1 MNIFELLGLSLV
13 LPLFYTLLGNSI
25 NENYFILNLNILI
38 EEFIGTKN
46 FSLFLII
53 IVSSLFIIKN
63 IYSIFIIR
71 LQNNFFKDIEVDIAK
86 KLLTIYLNQNIIFH
100 KNNNS
105 SILIKKINTDVQFL
119 STLFASF
126 FKFFSD
132 LILLS
137 VFIIIIII
145 YNYLVAIYLSL
156 FFILFFFFYYKFYK
170 KNIRVWSIERNFVNS
185 EAYKSL
191 TESLSSYKE
200 IILYQAK
207 NFFVKNY
214 ENKLTLSCNLRKNFD
229 NIQSYPRIVLE
240 ILFLLTFLFFYIFF
254 NIRGLENKEIIV
266 ILSFFFIATLRL
278 APSFISIF
286 KYFQLRKFSK
296 VTLKEILKD
305 LSLNF
310 KILESSYVNRDFLF
324 KKNIRFLNVS
334 YRYKNRDIILK
345 KCSFNIKKNEFIGI
359 VGSSGSGKTTLI
371 ELIIGLLGPTSGKIL
386 IDNIDL
392 KKVSSCWEKIIAYV
406 SQDSIIID
414 DTILKNVGFGKDSN
428 EINKGKVFKLLDSV
442 NLKFSKKFIL
452 NEKLGERGSKLS
464 EGQKQRLLLARALYK
479 DPQVLIL
486 DEVTSSLDSKN
497 EELIIK
503 EINKLKKNKTIL
515 LISHKKSSLIYCNKI
530 FVLKNTKIK
539 NVKVQ

>member
-1 MNIFELLGLSLV
+1 MSIFELLGLSLV
-13 LPLFYTLLGNSI
+13 LPLFYTLLGDGI
-25 NENYFILNLNILI
+25 IENNFILNLNILI
-38 EEFIGTKN
+38 EEFIGTAN
-46 FSLFLII
+46 LSLFLIT
-53 IVSSLFIIKN
+53 IVAFLFITKN

-86 KLLTIYLNQNIIFH
+86 KLLTVYLNQNIIFH

-119 STLFASF
+119 STLFSSF

-137 VFIIIIII
+137 AFIIIIII
-145 YNYLVAIYLSL
+145 YNYSVAIYLLL
-156 FFILFFFFYYKFYK
+156 FFILFFFLYYKLYK
-170 KNIRVWSIERNFVNS
+170 KKIRVWSIERNFINS

-200 IILYQAK
+200 IVLYQAK
-207 NFFVKNY
+207 NFFIKNY
-214 ENKLTLSCNLRKNFD
+214 NNKLTLSCNLRKNFD
-229 NIQSYPRIVLE
+229 NIQSYPRIFLE
-240 ILFLLTFLFFYIFF
+240 ILFLLIFLFSFIFL
-254 NIRGLENKEIIV
+254 NMRGHENREIIV

-305 LSLNF
+305 LSLNSQN
-310 KILESSYVNRDFLF
+310 LESDYFNSHFLF

-334 YRYKNRDIILK
+334 YRYKNRNIILK

-371 ELIIGLLGPTSGKIL
+371 ELVIGLLKPSSGKIL
-386 IDNIDL
+386 VDNLEL
-392 KKVSSCWEKIIAYV
+392 KSGSVYWENIIGYV

-428 EINKGKVFKLLDSV
+428 EINKRKVFKLLDSV
-442 NLKFSKKFIL
+442 NLTFPKKFIL

-479 DPQVLIL
+479 DPQILIL

-497 EELIIK
+497 ERLIIN

-515 LISHKKSSLIYCNKI
+515 LISHKKSSLIYCSRIFNLEYGKINENK
-530 FVLKNTKIK
+530 K
-539 NVKVQ
+539 